1 MRISITKLARLS
13 DRKFTVSMLVNG
25 DSLIET
31 EIHEGTEPIR
41 SMFFTNIVF
50 KEILDRA
57 GQLTQFAKGYW
68 NFRDGKAPPL
78 PWDYIT

>member
-1 MRISITKLARLS
+1 MKISITRITQLS
-13 DRKFTVSMLVNG
+13 DREFRVSMLVDGN
-25 DSLIET
+25 SLIET

-41 SMFFTNIVF
+41 SMFFTNFDF

-57 GQLTQFAKGYW
+57 GQLTQFAKSYW